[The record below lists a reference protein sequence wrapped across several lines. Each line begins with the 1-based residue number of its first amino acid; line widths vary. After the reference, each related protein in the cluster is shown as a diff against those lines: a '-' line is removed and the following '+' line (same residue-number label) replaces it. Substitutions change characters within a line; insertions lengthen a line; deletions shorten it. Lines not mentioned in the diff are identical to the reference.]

1 MSLTSF
7 QNALERPEM
16 NLIFPQV
23 ELLIITASNCI
34 PKVFNKTVIIRR
46 GRNAVPVYLV
56 VLDGTTHSRK
66 YVRAIIGSWS
76 VQMPA
81 GRTTG

>member
-16 NLIFPQV
+16 NRIFPQV
-23 ELLIITASNCI
+23 ELLIITESNCV
-34 PKVFNKTVIIRR
+34 PRVFSKTVIIRK
-46 GRNAVPVYLV
+46 GRSAVAVYRV
-56 VLDGTTHSRK
+56 VLDGATHLRK